1 MKIIN
6 TDYDEYGWK
15 TRMYLR
21 DKNKVLIIQRKSN
34 LKPENN
40 HGVYLDENTTLLLKR
55 LLREVR
61 K

>member
-21 DKNKVLIIQRKSN
+21 DNNTALIIQRKSN
-34 LKPENN
+34 RKPENN
-40 HGVYLDENTTLLLKR
+40 HEVYLDENTTLLLKR